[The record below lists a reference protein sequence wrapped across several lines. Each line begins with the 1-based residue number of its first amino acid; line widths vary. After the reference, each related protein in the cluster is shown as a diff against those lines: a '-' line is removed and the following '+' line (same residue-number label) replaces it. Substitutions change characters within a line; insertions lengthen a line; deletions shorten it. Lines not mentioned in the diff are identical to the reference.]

1 MNLNLA
7 EVVVRTKIIF
17 LWMIWAASGVN
28 LWSQS
33 TESSVDGE
41 NQELQAE
48 IIAASDVM
56 SESFNAGN
64 AEKIVAM
71 FLTKGELID
80 EEGTVYQGHSEI
92 KALLDQFF
100 EKFSAARVNVEIES
114 IREVGPVVI
123 EEGTR
128 TTTREDAAS
137 QVQYTR
143 VWTKAEQ
150 GWRVVSLRDY
160 PEEILPTPGEMLQP
174 LEWLV
179 GDWLNEG
186 ADARVKINYRW
197 SEDEN
202 YLLGEFQI
210 LEAGKVV
217 AKTSQRIAWDPLL
230 AKPRSWLF
238 DSDGG
243 FSEAV
248 WTLLDD
254 GRWLLRSSAI
264 QPDGSTGSATVT
276 ITQSGEDRFIY
287 AGSSRLVG
295 DLLEDDFELTVVR
308 QPPAA
313 GSK

>member
-71 FLTKGELID
+71 FLTNGELID

-276 ITQSGEDRFIY
+276 ISQSGEDRFIY

>member
-1 MNLNLA
+1 
-7 EVVVRTKIIF
+7 
-17 LWMIWAASGVN
+17 MIWAASGVN

-33 TESSVDGE
+33 AESSVEAE

-48 IIAASDVM
+48 ISAASDVM

-71 FLTKGELID
+71 FLSKGELID

-128 TTTREDAAS
+128 TTTREDATS

-150 GWRVVSLRDY
+150 GWLVVSLRDY

>member
-1 MNLNLA
+1 M
-7 EVVVRTKIIF
+7 RTKIIF

-71 FLTKGELID
+71 FLTNGELID

-276 ITQSGEDRFIY
+276 ISQSGEDRFIY

>member
-1 MNLNLA
+1 M
-7 EVVVRTKIIF
+7 RTKIIF

-48 IIAASDVM
+48 ISAASDVM

-71 FLTKGELID
+71 FLTNGELID

>member
-1 MNLNLA
+1 
-7 EVVVRTKIIF
+7 
-17 LWMIWAASGVN
+17 MIWAASGVN

-71 FLTKGELID
+71 FLTNGELID

-276 ITQSGEDRFIY
+276 ISQSGEDRFIY

-313 GSK
+313 VSK